1 MYIIV
6 VIISI
11 IIISSSSSS
20 EEVRQRRAVSEED
33 WEVLDA
39 GEEDAV
45 PLLQDSAGPQQR
57 SELTGRPTTAA
68 VAGQRQED
76 RKLSVLDIFRHR
88 RLRFTTLVVW
98 VAW

>member
-1 MYIIV
+1 M
-6 VIISI
+6 SAGDG
-11 IIISSSSSS
+11 SSSSSS
-20 EEVRQRRAVSEED
+20 EEVRQRRAESEEED

-45 PLLQDSAGPQQR
+45 PLLQDSAGSQQR
-57 SELTGRPTTAA
+57 PELTGRPPTAA
-68 VAGQRQED
+68 VAGQRQRQED